1 MAKNRINPETL
12 LNLKASRHDLE
23 LCFLNFNIWNN
34 KLKINIKINKE
45 KILIPIKFLNKNM
58 SVDKVI
64 KYEKDT
70 KVFIFFLNLIEVDF
84 NPIIS
89 SSDIS

>member
-45 KILIPIKFLNKNM
+45 KILIPRKFLNKNM
-58 SVDKVI
+58 RVW
-64 KYEKDT
+64 T
-70 KVFIFFLNLIEVDF
+70 KLLSMKKTQKFLYFF
-84 NPIIS
+84 
-89 SSDIS
+89 